1 MLESKRQMR
10 TFYFETIKRKV
21 ICQLIWGT
29 CDYEKLGAAY
39 QPKVETKSAWG
50 AIADELQ
57 KASKESIKGKGGKKK
72 KEKKVEPSPYTN
84 YHEDPIAQNK
94 VLQ

>member
-1 MLESKRQMR
+1 MLESKKQMR

-29 CDYEKLGAAY
+29 CDYETLGAAY
-39 QPKVETKSAWG
+39 QPKVET
-50 AIADELQ
+50 IAVEPPM
-57 KASKESIKGKGGKKK
+57 ASKESGKGKGKKK

-84 YHEDPIAQNK
+84 YHENPIAQNK